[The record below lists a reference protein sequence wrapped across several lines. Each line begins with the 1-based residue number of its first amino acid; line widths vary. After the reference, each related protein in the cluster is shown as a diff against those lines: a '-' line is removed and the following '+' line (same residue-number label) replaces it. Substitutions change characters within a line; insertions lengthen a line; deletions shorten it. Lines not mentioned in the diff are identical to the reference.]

1 MTRLLHRSA
10 LGYNVQAFFTSI
22 MRTRTFL
29 LSFVAAAAAFVSSHS
44 LAAYPDKPI
53 RLVVPSAPGGAPDV
67 LMRSLAQQM
76 SVQMGVPI
84 VIDNKPGGSYVIGT
98 MDVVKAAPDGYTLGY
113 GNIVSLATNRGLMS
127 NIPYDL
133 DKDLTLI
140 GNSFK
145 VVNMMIVNNDLP
157 VKNVK
162 ELIAYAKKN
171 PGKIAFGS
179 GGNGTTDHLGV
190 ELFKSM
196 TGTHLLHVPYKGTSS
211 ALTDLQGGQIQLM
224 MSNTPLAGPPAQ
236 AGRVRPLA
244 VSSRTRSPSYP
255 DIPTLDEAGVK
266 GFEVISWGGLIGPPG
281 MPKDI
286 VERINKEMRAA
297 LASQAV
303 KDRYKVLG
311 AEPDPSSPEEFRE
324 HARRETV
331 KWAQVIKFSG
341 AKVD

>member
-1 MTRLLHRSA
+1 MRSH
-10 LGYNVQAFFTSI
+10 S
-22 MRTRTFL
+22 FL
-29 LSFVAAAAAFVSSHS
+29 FSLVVAAFAAISAPAM
-44 LAAYPDKPI
+44 AAYPEKPI

-67 LMRSLAQQM
+67 LMRTLANQM
-76 SVQMGVPI
+76 STQMGVPF

-98 MDVVKAAPDGYTLGY
+98 MDVVKAPPDGYTLAY
-113 GNIVSLATNRGLMS
+113 GNIVSLATNRGLLP
-127 NIPYDL
+127 NVPYDV

-157 VKNVK
+157 VKNVS

-196 TGTHLLHVPYKGTSS
+196 TGTHLLHVPYKATQA
-211 ALTDLQGGQIQLM
+211 ALTDLQGGSIQLM
-224 MSNTPLAGPPAQ
+224 MSNTPIAGPAAQ
-236 AGRVRPLA
+236 AGRVRALA
-244 VSSRTRSPSYP
+244 VSSKTRSPSYP
-255 DIPTLDEAGVK
+255 DVPTLDESGVK
-266 GFEVISWGGLIGPPG
+266 GFEVIAWGGLMGPAN
-281 MPKDI
+281 MPKDV
-286 VERINKEMRAA
+286 VERLNKEMRAA
-297 LASQAV
+297 LASPAV
-303 KDRYKVLG
+303 KERFKVLG

-324 HARRETV
+324 LSRRETV

-341 AKVD
+341 AKLD